1 MEHDVVGALRTL
13 ANNAACCRNMGKNLV
28 VEGRRISDPDHLGII
43 SSKAADLLET
53 LLDDAARG
61 EVAPP
66 VPDDG
71 ILTPEKAHAFT
82 RGTLETTVQ
91 RLDAMTKERDGLRM
105 TLDTVIDVLAHP
117 NRGHGAIAMK
127 ELEVMAQI
135 RGAMDLVTRVVKL
148 RGAADLLA
156 VALRPRF

>member
-13 ANNAACCRNMGKNLV
+13 ANNAACCRSMGKNLV

-53 LLDDAARG
+53 LLDYAARG

-71 ILTPEKAHAFT
+71 IMTPEKAHAFT

-91 RLDAMTKERDGLRM
+91 RLDAMTKERDALRTTLGL
-105 TLDTVIDVLAHP
+105 IAYVLTHAGP
-117 NRGHGAIAMK
+117 NGAIAMK
-127 ELEVMAQI
+127 DAEEVASVQ
-135 RGAMDLVTRVVKL
+135 GGWAVLDRVIKL

-156 VALRPRF
+156 AALK

>member
-13 ANNAACCRNMGKNLV
+13 ANNAACCRSMGKNLV

-53 LLDDAARG
+53 LLDYAARG

-71 ILTPEKAHAFT
+71 IMTPEKAHAFT

-91 RLDAMTKERDGLRM
+91 RLDAMTKERDALRTTLGL
-105 TLDTVIDVLAHP
+105 IAYVLTHARP
-117 NRGHGAIAMK
+117 NGAIAMK
-127 ELEVMAQI
+127 DAEEVASVQ
-135 RGAMDLVTRVVKL
+135 GGWAVLDRVIKL

-156 VALRPRF
+156 AALK